1 MSDFDRRSGR
11 FDEGLDDAPW
21 SDEDHRAWRA
31 GAGRTVDSL
40 ASERRWA
47 KALSAPSVADGLAP
61 AGADAEAP
69 DRAAKDHAPVG
80 AASPAADS
88 TQWIEESVGWF
99 CAPPLPEPMI
109 EGVQAR
115 GDLGPDA
122 ERVRAAAAVG
132 VTGVGQ
138 ALPHLATIQASFG
151 PAHDLSEVRAH
162 VGGAA
167 ADAATS
173 IGATAYATGRDVAF
187 AAEPDLHTA
196 AHEAAHVV
204 QQQAGVCIGSA

>member
-1 MSDFDRRSGR
+1 MTRRGR
-11 FDEGLDDAPW
+11 TKITARGA
-21 SDEDHRAWRA
+21 R

-47 KALSAPSVADGLAP
+47 KAPSAPRVADGLAP
-61 AGADAEAP
+61 AGADAGAP
-69 DRAAKDHAPVG
+69 DDAAKDHAPVG
-80 AASPAADS
+80 AASPAIDS

-109 EGVQAR
+109 AGVQAR

-122 ERVRAAAAVG
+122 ERVRSAAAVG

-151 PAHDLSEVRAH
+151 PAHDLSAVRAH

-173 IGATAYATGRDVAF
+173 IGATAYATGARRRVRGG
-187 AAEPDLHTA
+187 
-196 AHEAAHVV
+196 
-204 QQQAGVCIGSA
+204 AGPRHRGPRSGPRRPATSRGPPGGWGRPRRRSL